1 MALAPRRRR
10 VASDDGLLVQKSFHQ
25 RNRSLDD
32 VGGFATVLPSA
43 RRERQNHVSGRRR
56 AIWSGGFARER
67 PYPPTLTTSMTMAAE
82 LTLTAAAAAGSGGPA
97 LLLQRRRMYREPSR
111 ILLDQPFAELDT
123 SLAAMQV
130 GAQEVP
136 TKATSIEQSPKRVE
150 RHNADRS
157 GSSGCGCKGYRR
169 CSSGSRCGVC
179 TSSISLPT
187 VLEDVES
194 ESDDHKAQVAAR
206 LCRTGPGSQAM
217 AMLRRLRHF
226 GIGGSGPVRRSRR
239 PGDADVQAKL
249 PRLAWDA

>member
-1 MALAPRRRR
+1 MTLQLAMALAPRRRR

-130 GAQEVP
+130 GAQDRTGADNLSGLNSFAILCWSQVSCGICQVAERLGLQRQHTLP
-136 TKATSIEQSPKRVE
+136 HLERESTSM
-150 RHNADRS
+150 
-157 GSSGCGCKGYRR
+157 
-169 CSSGSRCGVC
+169 
-179 TSSISLPT
+179 L
-187 VLEDVES
+187 LVES
-194 ESDDHKAQVAAR
+194 Y
-206 LCRTGPGSQAM
+206 G
-217 AMLRRLRHF
+217 
-226 GIGGSGPVRRSRR
+226 
-239 PGDADVQAKL
+239 
-249 PRLAWDA
+249 W